1 MVSGMD
7 EAPKITIFA
16 YSDDKF
22 EEKRIKKLEEALDY
36 KDYRVVWI
44 NIDGIGYLEE
54 LKNTFR
60 VHDVT
65 VKAIKRIK
73 SRARLTILKDHLFIL
88 LHQVYELKGGLK
100 KERTA
105 IFLKDNFVI
114 TMQERSGD
122 VFNSIRESIRHN
134 EGLFRERDADYLLYA
149 LLDAIIGNY
158 VPILENIS
166 SQMEILENKVLKDK
180 DKETLRRIH
189 GIRRRILFARRTI
202 FPLLEVF
209 RRLRLEGRE
218 FFKEETQG
226 YLEELYN
233 HVMEILDIIE
243 SQRDMANGLVEIYYS
258 TISMRI
264 NEIIRI
270 LTVVSTIFIPLTFI
284 TGIYGMNFN
293 PRVSPYNMPEL
304 NWYYGYP
311 LTLLAMLAIALGMLY
326 YFKRKEWL

>member
-1 MVSGMD
+1 MD

-311 LTLLAMLAIALGMLY
+311 LTLLAMLAIALGMLC

>member
-1 MVSGMD
+1 MD

-44 NIDGIGYLEE
+44 NIDGIGYLKE

-65 VKAIKRIK
+65 IKAIKRIK

-158 VPILENIS
+158 IPILENIS

-311 LTLLAMLAIALGMLY
+311 LTLLAMLAIALGMVY

>member
-1 MVSGMD
+1 MD

-65 VKAIKRIK
+65 IKAIKRIK

-311 LTLLAMLAIALGMLY
+311 LTLLAMLAIALGMVY

>member
-1 MVSGMD
+1 MD

-122 VFNSIRESIRHN
+122 VFNPIRESIRHN

>member
-1 MVSGMD
+1 MD

-311 LTLLAMLAIALGMLY
+311 LTLLAMLAIALGMVY

>member
-1 MVSGMD
+1 MD

-293 PRVSPYNMPEL
+293 SRISPYNMPEL

-311 LTLLAMLAIALGMLY
+311 ITLLMMLAIALGMLY

>member
-1 MVSGMD
+1 MD

-44 NIDGIGYLEE
+44 NIDGIGYLKE

-65 VKAIKRIK
+65 IKAIKRIK

-122 VFNSIRESIRHN
+122 VFNPIRESIRHN

-311 LTLLAMLAIALGMLY
+311 LTLLAMLAIALGMVY